1 VVEAAARMGVG
12 SPLRAVPSAVLGT
25 GEVTPGE
32 VTPLEMAGAY
42 ATLAAGGGGRRRS
55 G

>member
-1 VVEAAARMGVG
+1 MGVA

-25 GEVTPGE
+25 GEVTP
-32 VTPLEMAGAY
+32 LEMAAAY
-42 ATLAAGGGGRRRS
+42 ATLAARGGGRRRS